1 MPAPKLIV
9 GSDIPAKVRYDENFD
24 KTDLLRLHYRIGR
37 ISGTPGY
44 VLQHYWD
51 ATAADRE
58 RALRTAALQDLDYL
72 FADLKAVG
80 ALSRCRCVDDRRKW
94 QETAIFGTPVE
105 DPFAQLEL
113 EMMIDRDKKAV
124 V

>member
-1 MPAPKLIV
+1 MPGPKLTV
-9 GSDIPAKVRYDENFD
+9 GSDIPAKVRYDENLD
-24 KTDLLRLHYRIGR
+24 KTNLLRLHYRIGR
-37 ISGTPGY
+37 LSDRPGY
-44 VLQHYWD
+44 VLQHYSD
-51 ATAADRE
+51 ATAADRVQ
-58 RALRTAALQDLDYL
+58 ALRQVAQRDLDAL

-80 ALSRCRCVDDRRKW
+80 ALSRRCVDDRQRW

-124 V
+124 A